1 MKVTYENGWEHT
13 DIHID
18 LKLPYR
24 EDYQIRMLSANDIAG
39 LIKVKGS
46 GRDGDSRYSY
56 RINGGISMEKQY
68 SVCEMKRKDVER
80 FIEDLLGTVEDVV
93 GHLLDP
99 DGIILTPDMVF
110 IEGGKHRFCYLPVSR
125 ESMEKRPSLC
135 RSFHQMTEYFVKKL
149 DYRDTKGIFLVYRLH
164 KDTMQ
169 EGFKLRKIIEECR
182 RRAKIFA
189 NDAAANRIARQGKA
203 FVPVELRDGTTPF
216 YTLTHEGRHYAAIFN
231 FSEDMAEL
239 SFDAGKGGLP
249 QKGCFVDIHGGSE
262 TPYDGRISVTLSGR
276 DAVILEVIPD

>member
-169 EGFKLRKIIEECR
+169 EGFKLRKIREECR
-182 RRAKIFA
+182 REEQEDSDMPQ
-189 NDAAANRIARQGKA
+189 DALFDLETEDDENNIMDKYADSVREP
-203 FVPVELRDGTTPF
+203 PVR
-216 YTLTHEGRHYAAIFN
+216 Y
-231 FSEDMAEL
+231 
-239 SFDAGKGGLP
+239 
-249 QKGCFVDIHGGSE
+249 
-262 TPYDGRISVTLSGR
+262 GRIKRAVRRIKSGR
-276 DAVILEVIPD
+276 WGEWKDLITEMDGHE